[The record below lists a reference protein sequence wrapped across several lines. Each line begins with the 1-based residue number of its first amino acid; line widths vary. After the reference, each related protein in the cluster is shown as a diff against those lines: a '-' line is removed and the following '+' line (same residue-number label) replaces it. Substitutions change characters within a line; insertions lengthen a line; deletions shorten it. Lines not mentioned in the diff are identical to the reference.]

1 MPFCVS
7 AVTFT
12 SPELSL
18 AVIGDH
24 VTTLLLSVTYICKTP
39 LGQES
44 KAGFVL
50 SEKRKL
56 FPLMDKSL
64 QEYHLKHLQAAKKY
78 IFMKIELCFH

>member
-1 MPFCVS
+1 MSYKPGDSSMPFGVS

-12 SPELSL
+12 SPELSM

-56 FPLMDKSL
+56 FPLMGQIFTRISL
-64 QEYHLKHLQAAKKY
+64 KTSAS
-78 IFMKIELCFH
+78 C